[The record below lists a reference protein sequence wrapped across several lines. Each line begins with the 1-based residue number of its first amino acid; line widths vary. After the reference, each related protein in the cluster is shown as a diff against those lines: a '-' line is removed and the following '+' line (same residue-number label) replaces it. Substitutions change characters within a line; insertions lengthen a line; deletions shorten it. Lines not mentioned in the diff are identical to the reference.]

1 MKQDEKLKLFESYQ
15 NEKIKQ
21 KQMMD
26 EYKRKIAKEPPINNK
41 GIDLN
46 LKSYTKDMISN
57 ALVAVANRDIPDGA
71 HFRIQIT
78 NVKRL
83 TKDKLIL
90 QVEKR
95 ISQNKVNENY
105 LLEELIK
112 QKNKENNLKIY
123 RII

>member
-112 QKNKENNLKIY
+112 QKNK
-123 RII
+123 